1 MANRDNRKNK
11 HNRGGF
17 KSIGSQV
24 GSDLGGHLS
33 NQGKLGGGGKKGGNF
48 SFSDFSNFVGNFFT
62 KPGYA
67 ETMGNLTGNIT
78 QLNQPSAWKT
88 KQFADKN
95 IDITKMNPS
104 FRFNIDTQGA
114 INNIDNEKVR
124 NWLNKYT
131 PQSVKDL
138 KINHQMYSPTKLMP
152 GDKGYKPTGTGSI
165 QLDPETERYLE
176 WMATH
181 NPEGYTI
188 SDFEKMYA
196 RNLKDGRHTL
206 EQVMKMNRGNTI
218 PYHALIDDKTPPEKT
233 NNNNDMTINYTD
245 NQKKVQD
252 LYGTLLGRQAA
263 DEGMSYW
270 SQQLDKGK
278 TVEDVVRG
286 IQSGSEYLARKNY
299 MTANPNATESDL
311 DANISP
317 GGGTR
322 DPNNPDAAPT
332 FAANNTWSAPL
343 QSTSDQHHDEL
354 AAVVNQLGGYDT
366 RPNPNLGAF
375 VPGVTHNP
383 AGGPITPDAPAAAPA
398 APANPSGYLTMDDL
412 TSFFNER
419 DAAKNDSGGMDEF
432 MKFMMLMSVMPRGGG
447 GYGGGGSQY
456 GYGGLNPGGVQA
468 AYNPWEN
475 MKTGWD
481 FMKNNFGSGSSSSPT
496 TALTNAS

>member
-1 MANRDNRKNK
+1 MANRDNRNK
-11 HNRGGF
+11 HNRGGYT
-17 KSIGSQV
+17 SIGSQV
-24 GSDLGGHLS
+24 GSALGGHLS

-218 PYHALIDDKTPPEKT
+218 PYHALIDDKTT
-233 NNNNDMTINYTD
+233 TTNDMTTF
-245 NQKKVQD
+245 
-252 LYGTLLGRQAA
+252 
-263 DEGMSYW
+263 
-270 SQQLDKGK
+270 
-278 TVEDVVRG
+278 
-286 IQSGSEYLARKNY
+286 
-299 MTANPNATESDL
+299 
-311 DANISP
+311 
-317 GGGTR
+317 
-322 DPNNPDAAPT
+322 DPNKKIDFTNPLEIQKAINPSYQDVLKRNAVFNPSVSNDADYWTEKIMKGGASTYGDTAGSIKTAMDRYLKGSAEYKNPGINDLGGVNWNQPLGEQYD
-332 FAANNTWSAPL
+332 NNTSV
-343 QSTSDQHHDEL
+343 S
-354 AAVVNQLGGYDT
+354 Y
-366 RPNPNLGAF
+366 
-375 VPGVTHNP
+375 TH
-383 AGGPITPDAPAAAPA
+383 
-398 APANPSGYLTMDDL
+398 LRL
-412 TSFFNER
+412 
-419 DAAKNDSGGMDEF
+419 
-432 MKFMMLMSVMPRGGG
+432 
-447 GYGGGGSQY
+447 
-456 GYGGLNPGGVQA
+456 
-468 AYNPWEN
+468 
-475 MKTGWD
+475 
-481 FMKNNFGSGSSSSPT
+481 PT
-496 TALTNAS
+496 ILLV